1 MQTSRRPT
9 RQGLGTDNRLGIA
22 ALLFD
27 IVVPFSL
34 SLTVFLTYGSRTLS
48 VSLLDTPFVR
58 GRTHKTVKGTY
69 TEPPSSGGRRN
80 PPSQGQRQASGPFTS
95 MDRMQEASLAS
106 SHQRRRHSR
115 AATQLPRGKTAPEIR
130 ALTARN
136 KARQARDQPTQCSL
150 YQNTRTDTITY
161 IGKAELQRYIRT
173 NLPDSLLAPV
183 PLCPS
188 VPGVRHTCDLPSER
202 WARYLHDGVLLDAL
216 APLAEKLRGIYVL
229 LQSGTKPCHALYFFA
244 CPALYCF
251 LNRKNFIHGRSG
263 ARPGVGGGTS
273 GGSAGKSLVPLCT
286 FFLTVR
292 ISFTAGPGLGQGWEV
307 GPRGGQRVSTFFACP
322 ALYFFLNRNN
332 FIHGRSRARSTHP
345 RGGRWDLGGV
355 GGLLRPAPKTFFEK
369 KKKSLHRPS
378 GHPPGPTGPAGAGL
392 APSLVSLRPPYFFS
406 NANNFV
412 SFEDRATK
420 FGGSCTY
427 RRPLSSGGS
436 PVCLAPAVA
445 CRETKNRSVNRK
457 RTRYFVSWHAT
468 AGGRHTCDTPLPR

>member
-251 LNRKNFIHGRSG
+251 LNR
-263 ARPGVGGGTS
+263 
-273 GGSAGKSLVPLCT
+273 
-286 FFLTVR
+286 
-292 ISFTAGPGLGQGWEV
+292 
-307 GPRGGQRVSTFFACP
+307 
-322 ALYFFLNRNN
+322 NN